1 MFQSSLAVLY
11 FLRVADMNPL
21 ASKCRRWQNSS
32 HFLCCSTDELA
43 SGEGILCI
51 AIELGHIHEPLAVL
65 AGGNAA

>member
-1 MFQSSLAVLY
+1 
-11 FLRVADMNPL
+11 MNPL